1 MTWLQSATPAHGPAV
16 PYPTET
22 TSGFSEARFV
32 DVLVSHWPVFALLG
46 AILAVAAIIARWR
59 RGSGRGEPV
68 RVVDVVGWAAVLIL
82 PPLIYVFA
90 LASGLSTQA
99 SIFAAFLTATVLL
112 WMFGSVAEFIPAL
125 VAVVATLFIGLAP
138 PEVALGGFAS
148 PSLLLLLGVYALS
161 AVISSSGLSY
171 RLMTRLLLRLP
182 DKPMWHQITLLGS
195 GYVLSPLMPSANARL
210 SLLTPVFKDMAS
222 GLRLPNR
229 GPAITGLLAATF
241 GGALLFS
248 PMMST
253 SKSSNIAALSLLPQ
267 QVQFEFAGFF
277 WLVAAAVAAIGV
289 TLVHLVVLPRIFPS
303 GGQAPLPR
311 DHMQRKLADMGPLKP
326 AEWIAASG
334 FVFFLVGSATT
345 SWHHIKPPYLAG
357 FVLLALLLSGALLRK
372 GFQRELDWPMIVFLL
387 GIDSMMRIM
396 NHLGLAQAL
405 ARVVGQRFDFVDGR
419 IGLFILITLGVTLAV
434 RLVLPVTAG
443 MLTAVVILL
452 PVAAAQGIH
461 PWICVFCA
469 AMFSDI
475 AFFRHQ
481 GTNGI
486 IQIRAAGLFEQTD
499 ERSFLRYNMLMNAAR
514 VAVVFASIPWW
525 GWLGLL

>member
-1 MTWLQSATPAHGPAV
+1 
-16 PYPTET
+16 
-22 TSGFSEARFV
+22 
-32 DVLVSHWPVFALLG
+32 
-46 AILAVAAIIARWR
+46 
-59 RGSGRGEPV
+59 
-68 RVVDVVGWAAVLIL
+68 
-82 PPLIYVFA
+82 
-90 LASGLSTQA
+90 
-99 SIFAAFLTATVLL
+99 
-112 WMFGSVAEFIPAL
+112 
-125 VAVVATLFIGLAP
+125 
-138 PEVALGGFAS
+138 
-148 PSLLLLLGVYALS
+148 LLGVYALS

-195 GYVLSPLMPSANARL
+195 GYILSPLMPSAIARM

-222 GLRLPNR
+222 GLKLPNR
-229 GPAITGLLAATF
+229 GPAITGLLAAMF

-253 SKSSNIAALSLLPQ
+253 SKSSNIAALGLLPQ
-267 QVQFEFAGFF
+267 QVQFEFAGLF

-289 TLVHLVVLPRIFPS
+289 TVVHLVALPRIFPS
-303 GGQAPLPR
+303 EGQAPLPR

-334 FVFFLVGSATT
+334 FVFFLLGSATT

-372 GFQRELDWPMIVFLL
+372 EFQRELDWPIIVFLL

-396 NHLGLAQAL
+396 DHLGLAQAL

-443 MLTAVVILL
+443 MLTAVVMLL

-486 IQIRAAGLFEQTD
+486 IQIRAAGLFEETD
-499 ERSFLRYNMLMNAAR
+499 ERSFLRYNMVMNAAR